1 MQKLLI
7 KLSVPQDWSS
17 CNIPATC
24 DIAFLE
30 LKYFPDSYNASTN
43 TIPKSMHQSIS
54 QVSKVLL
61 PYLILEAQD
70 YYFFKQSLEKGEPA
84 LACFNHLPFSAY

>member
-1 MQKLLI
+1 
-7 KLSVPQDWSS
+7 
-17 CNIPATC
+17 
-24 DIAFLE
+24 
-30 LKYFPDSYNASTN
+30 
-43 TIPKSMHQSIS
+43 MHQSIS